1 MSEYIEAFLQCKMDS
16 LEGDELRSSL
26 EAVLAEEKVA
36 IELFKIQ
43 IQHCSKQI
51 DGINTIAARKTP
63 THELMAKKRAFE
75 EHKTVLNIAAQIQ
88 QCSYEVKGV
97 QKILYFEKGDSSRER
112 IIAEVSL
119 MVYEWCEDLL
129 EMTGRKFQKLA
140 EGLLIQSDLLK
151 FRIARQRLKDFFD
164 REKASLSS
172 VRHNVGAHRDHD
184 FMAERAIIDKF
195 DWVRTVEL
203 LSEFEH
209 LILGVSPYVQTLIS
223 AGLNQIDQA
232 FNKN

>member
-1 MSEYIEAFLQCKMDS
+1 
-16 LEGDELRSSL
+16 
-26 EAVLAEEKVA
+26 
-36 IELFKIQ
+36 
-43 IQHCSKQI
+43 
-51 DGINTIAARKTP
+51 
-63 THELMAKKRAFE
+63 
-75 EHKTVLNIAAQIQ
+75 
-88 QCSYEVKGV
+88 
-97 QKILYFEKGDSSRER
+97 
-112 IIAEVSL
+112 

-140 EGLLIQSDLLK
+140 EGLLTQPDLLK
-151 FRIARQRLKDFFD
+151 FKIARQRLKDFFD

-195 DWVRTVEL
+195 DWVRTIEL
-203 LSEFEH
+203 LSEFER
-209 LILGVSPYVQTLIS
+209 LILEVSPYVQALIS